1 MCFIVERY
9 FFFLEYREAHFPG
22 LFCLKQ
28 KDGKIDNLRPK
39 LWTNPYEKILIFR
52 RFELLVFIA

>member
-28 KDGKIDNLRPK
+28 KDGKIDNFRPK

-52 RFELLVFIA
+52 RLNFLFL